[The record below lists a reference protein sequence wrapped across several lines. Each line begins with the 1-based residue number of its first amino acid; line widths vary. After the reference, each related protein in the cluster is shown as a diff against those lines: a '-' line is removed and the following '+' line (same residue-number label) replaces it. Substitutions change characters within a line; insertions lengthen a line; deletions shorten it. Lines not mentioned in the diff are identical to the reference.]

1 MEIIIWTISIPN
13 DKNNHTGKTPSNLVR
28 ALLSLSARIANILSV
43 GFHIM
48 ESHKVMKIQNIM
60 RAFASDKNMISAQIF
75 LFSVLFILEKNREMD
90 IRHAMSNHT
99 KWKLKFWGLSIVRKL
114 EKEVGIYVQV
124 SNANDI

>member
-1 MEIIIWTISIPN
+1 MSTPK

-43 GFHIM
+43 GFHII

-60 RAFASDKNMISAQIF
+60 RAFARDKNMISAQIF
-75 LFSVLFILEKNREMD
+75 LFSVLFILEKNREME